1 MKLFK
6 ILSFLLVT
14 SSLFAQ
20 DKPKNV
26 IMLIGDGMGLS
37 QISTAFY
44 YKNGPSNFEQFKSIG
59 FIKTSSTSSKVTD
72 SAAGATAFASGK
84 KTYNGAVGVDADT
97 LSIPTIIE
105 ELEAKNYKTGLIS
118 LSTITHATPA
128 CYYAHVKS
136 RNMHEEIAE
145 QLANSEVDFFAGAGL
160 KFFTDRSDKK
170 NLFEDMK
177 LKGFEMDS
185 VSLSTS
191 VDINK
196 KYGFLL
202 EEEEM
207 PAKHISRGDFHP
219 KATQL
224 ALDYLSQSKDGFFLM
239 SEGSFIDWA
248 GHQNNAEMLVAEQL
262 DFDDVLAVVLDFAKK
277 DKNTLVVVTADH
289 ETGGVALTGGETPDK
304 LSLKFNTKH
313 HTAALIP
320 IFAYGPGSENFQGIY
335 ENNDVYHKIKKLLAL

>member
-1 MKLFK
+1 MK
-6 ILSFLLVT
+6 ILKILTLLLA
-14 SSLFAQ
+14 SGSLFAQ
-20 DKPKNV
+20 EKPKNV
-26 IMLIGDGMGLS
+26 ILLVGDGMGLS

-44 YKNGPSNFEQFKSIG
+44 YKDGPSNFEQFKNIG

-84 KTYNGAVGVDADT
+84 KTYNGAIGVDADT
-97 LSIPTIIE
+97 LSIPTIVE
-105 ELEAKNYKTGLIS
+105 ELDAINFKTGLIS

-128 CYYAHVKS
+128 CFYAHVKS

-145 QLANSEVDFFAGAGL
+145 QLAHSQVDFFAGAGL
-160 KFFTDRSDKK
+160 QYFTQRSDKK
-170 NLFEDMK
+170 NLFKEMK
-177 LKGFEMDS
+177 LKGYQMDS
-185 VSLSTS
+185 IGLATS
-191 VDINK
+191 IEPGK
-196 KYGFLL
+196 KYGFISEKEAL
-202 EEEEM
+202 

-262 DFDDVLAVVLDFAKK
+262 DFDEVLGVVLDFAKK

-289 ETGGVALTGGETPDK
+289 ETGGVALTKGKTSDE
-304 LSLKFNTKH
+304 LSLKFNTKS

-320 IFAYGPGSENFQGIY
+320 IFAYGPGSETFQGIY
-335 ENNDVYHKIKKLLAL
+335 ENNEVYHKIKQLLAL